1 MGYSVEKVENYETA
15 KEPAKELLCDWG
27 RSTNATI
34 DKLISL
40 LNELERVDI
49 ISDIQ
54 QALPQS
60 PASPSEN
67 SSQNLRS
74 DTPTPG
80 LSLIGNISVSEQSV
94 SCTGRENEM
103 LPSEVPKGSITV
115 AEKGATNVGMDDGV
129 GLSASLG
136 LKLNNLDN
144 NNQVDAVAGIG
155 TEMMI
160 TPVET
165 PRRREPLQQS

>member
-1 MGYSVEKVENYETA
+1 MGYTVERVEMYETA
-15 KEPAKELLCDWG
+15 KEPVRQLLCDWG

-40 LNELERVDI
+40 LHELERVDI

-60 PASPSEN
+60 SASPSEN
-67 SSQNLRS
+67 SSQNLLS

-80 LSLIGNISVSEQSV
+80 LSSIGSISVSEQSV
-94 SCTGRENEM
+94 YYTGRENEM

-115 AEKGATNVGMDDGV
+115 AEKGATDLGMEDGV

-136 LKLNNLDN
+136 MKFNNLDN
-144 NNQVDAVAGIG
+144 NNQVDAVTEIG